1 MDFWNEKINV
11 SKESAE
17 QQIAIINGF
26 SPEKRLSIALEFAD
40 FGVNRTREWIRKTN
54 PAFSDL
60 EVNLEFVRLIYY
72 ETGGMPEEQW
82 QFYSE
87 VMKEKIRKDWSKRFR
102 EMMKDNQWSY
112 EDIAKLGDFK
122 SGKVIE
128 STISRG
134 LPSFAKLSVVIH
146 ELNKSKAMKA
156 GPDKAPTPL
165 S

>member
-26 SPEKRLSIALEFAD
+26 SSEKRIGIALEFAD
-40 FGVNRTREWIRKTN
+40 FGINRTREWIRKTN
-54 PAFSDL
+54 PAFSEL

-72 ETGGMPEEQW
+72 ETGEMPEEHW
-82 QFYSE
+82 KFYSE

-112 EDIAKLGDFK
+112 EDVAKLGDFK

-146 ELNKSKAMKA
+146 ELNKSKEVKA
-156 GPDKAPTPL
+156 GPNKA
-165 S
+165 